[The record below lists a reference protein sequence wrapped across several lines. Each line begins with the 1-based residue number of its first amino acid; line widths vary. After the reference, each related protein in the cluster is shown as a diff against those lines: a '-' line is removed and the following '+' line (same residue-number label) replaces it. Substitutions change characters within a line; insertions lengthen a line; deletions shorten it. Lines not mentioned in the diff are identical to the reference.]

1 MMEIPEIVR
10 TQLALHA
17 ATAAHELARV
27 RDQLT
32 GEGVTTSVSRRLRS
46 RRERLAAEL
55 EAWQYLVRHTNGL
68 NVRTQLE
75 KIHPSEVTST
85 PAGIEP
91 AECERCGH
99 SHVKGARCG
108 CALGES
114 DPRLFCE
121 CTS

>member
-1 MMEIPEIVR
+1 MEIPEIVR

-32 GEGVTTSVSRRLRS
+32 GRGVTTSVSRRHQSLI
-46 RRERLAAEL
+46 RLTAEL
-55 EAWQYLVRHTNGL
+55 DAWQYLVRHTNGL
-68 NVRTQLE
+68 NVRAGLE

-91 AECERCGH
+91 AECDDCRHNHVRGERCTVG
-99 SHVKGARCG
+99 SGTDSICG
-108 CALGES
+108 C
-114 DPRLFCE
+114 RR
-121 CTS
+121 